1 MKNKFTKGA
10 NRYYIQYTAQ
20 TGKKIDT
27 YTRVEELAILYKA
40 SNNQKP
46 GKKYQ
51 QVSQIK
57 RNVSQNKFGS
67 AIEEVMHRKRDN
79 GDYY

>member
-1 MKNKFTKGA
+1 MHQGMCCLLGFKFSFKLSTASFKVFFQTLSYEKTNLQKVQIGTI
-10 NRYYIQYTAQ
+10 YSIQHRQ
-20 TGKKIDT
+20 EKIDT

-51 QVSQIK
+51 
-57 RNVSQNKFGS
+57 
-67 AIEEVMHRKRDN
+67 
-79 GDYY
+79 